1 MIRRP
6 PRSTRTDTLFPYTTL
21 FRSKGTSPLSCAG
34 RIRACDQPTWHRG
47 ALTMA
52 ALKFSL
58 IPMIAIVIGALIAGW
73 RTPGEK
79 LVAAMQH
86 LAAGGGFAA
95 LATGILLRGLHGE
108 PSSGARMGGER
119 CVNSCKVRE

>member
-1 MIRRP
+1 MSATRWSRCSRATNS
-6 PRSTRTDTLFPYTTL
+6 RSR
-21 FRSKGTSPLSCAG
+21 KGTSPLSCAG

-47 ALTMA
+47 ALTKA

-79 LVAAMQH
+79 LVAAMPH
-86 LAAGGGFAA
+86 LAAGVVFDAAATAILPLVMHAGSPTATLIGGAPSHA
-95 LATGILLRGLHGE
+95 VLSGLH
-108 PSSGARMGGER
+108 ARD
-119 CVNSCKVRE
+119 

>member
-1 MIRRP
+1 MSATRWSRCSRATNS
-6 PRSTRTDTLFPYTTL
+6 RSR
-21 FRSKGTSPLSCAG
+21 KGTSPLSCAG

-47 ALTMA
+47 ALMMA

-86 LAAGGGFAA
+86 LAAGVVFAA
-95 LATGILLRGLHGE
+95 AATEILPLVMHAGSPTATLIG
-108 PSSGARMGGER
+108 GALDRKSVG
-119 CVNSCKVRE
+119 